1 MTDAAP
7 QVSSNRMLSALW
19 LVVFLLFLLSSTL
32 AVTSQT
38 QLVFSASLLLLIG
51 LVYFFSRKKSPRISE
66 RTLRLAIIF
75 LCSFLLIRYLF
86 WRATETMPMQF
97 GAASMICGLLLFLA
111 ELYTIITALLGY
123 FINAN
128 PHRRH
133 HYPLP
138 IDEAL
143 LPTVDVYIP
152 TYNEEPELIRTTV
165 IAATQMDYPAAK
177 LRVCILDDGGTV
189 QKLSDPNLEKQH
201 QAQARAAELK
211 HIAATYG
218 AQYITREK
226 NVHAKAGNINN
237 ALQFTSGELLVI
249 LDCDH
254 IPTTDFISRLVGFF
268 LKDPKLFLVQTPHN
282 FVSPDPLERNLD
294 TYHLSPAENELF
306 YSVMQPGLDSWGASF
321 FCGSAA
327 MLRRSVIDEL
337 GGISG
342 QSITE
347 DAETTLDAM
356 ALGYTTAY
364 YNRPLVSGLQPETY
378 SGFVV
383 QRVRWG
389 QGMWQ
394 IFMLKNPW
402 KIKNLKFIHKLLY
415 TNFAFYWG
423 FAFSRMV
430 MLMAPPVFLIFGIN
444 LCDTTSLALIS
455 YAAPA
460 LISSLIATQ
469 YFYGQ
474 VRWPFI
480 SQLYEV
486 IQSFYVSTGLYEVL
500 RKPRS
505 PAFKVTPKGETLSTN
520 FLSAMSVPFYLLLCA
535 NFIAL
540 IMGINKLTTETWSQ
554 GAVSFVMFWAV
565 LDMILLLA
573 ALGVMLEKKQTRKEP
588 RVAYRGE
595 VILRS
600 ATSDGTP
607 QKHFSGMAY
616 DVSAGGI
623 GVGIAGDVNAE
634 DFTIGEHLCLE
645 IPEAHI
651 SFDVKLSNCRQM
663 RDGKLRLGLAY
674 TLQTMQAERD
684 AIRLA
689 FGSSDLLISNNKRR
703 HNGRSIL
710 LSLLTLISFA
720 LKPGLDHL
728 HLWLTT
734 RLKRNKPTPNPLGE
748 S

>member
-1 MTDAAP
+1 
-7 QVSSNRMLSALW
+7 MLTALW
-19 LVVFLLFLLSSTL
+19 LGLFLVFLLLSTI
-32 AVTSQT
+32 AVPSET
-38 QLVFSASLLLLIG
+38 QLVFSASMLVLIG
-51 LVYFFSRKKSPRISE
+51 LLYVLSRRKQGLINDRNI
-66 RTLRLAIIF
+66 RLALIF

-97 GAASMICGLLLFLA
+97 GIASMICGLLLFLA

-128 PHRRH
+128 PNRRH
-133 HYPLP
+133 HVPLP
-138 IDEAL
+138 ADENL
-143 LPTVDVYIP
+143 LPKVDIYIP
-152 TYNEEPELIRTTV
+152 TYNEDPELIRATV

-177 LRVCILDDGGTV
+177 LQVCILDDGGTE
-189 QKLSDPNLEKQH
+189 QKLSDPNPEKR
-201 QAQARAAELK
+201 AQAEARATELK
-211 HIAATYG
+211 HIAETYG
-218 AQYITREK
+218 ALYITREK
-226 NVHAKAGNINN
+226 NVHAKAGNMNN
-237 ALQFTSGELLVI
+237 ALQFTDGELLAI

-254 IPTTDFISRLVGFF
+254 IPTTDFVSRLVGFF
-268 LKDPKLFLVQTPHN
+268 LQDPKLFLVQTPHN

-306 YSVMQPGLDSWGASF
+306 YTVMQPGLDSWGASF

-347 DAETTLDAM
+347 DAETTLDAL

-402 KIKNLKFIHKLLY
+402 RLKGLKFIHKLLY

-430 MLMAPPVFLIFGIN
+430 MLLAPPVFLIFGVN

-469 YFYGQ
+469 YFYGK

-486 IQSFYVSTGLYEVL
+486 IQSFYVSIGLYEVL

-505 PAFKVTPKGETLSTN
+505 PAFKVTPKGETLNAN
-520 FLSAMSVPFYLLLCA
+520 FLSAMSVPFYLILGA
-535 NFIAL
+535 NVIAL
-540 IMGINKLTTETWSQ
+540 IMGINKLTTQEWSQ

-565 LDMILLLA
+565 LDMVLLLS

-588 RVAYRGE
+588 RVAFRGE
-595 VILRS
+595 VRLRS
-600 ATSDGTP
+600 EA
-607 QKHFSGMAY
+607 SGKQYRGKAY
-616 DVSAGGI
+616 DVSAGGMGI
-623 GVGIAGDVNAE
+623 GLTGTISRE
-634 DFTIGEHLCLE
+634 DFSVGETLQLE
-645 IPEAHI
+645 IPGDNLRFQAR
-651 SFDVKLSNCRQM
+651 LSNCRQL
-663 RDGKLRLGLAY
+663 DDDNLRLGLAY
-674 TLQTMQAERD
+674 QLTTVQDERN

-689 FGSSDLLISNNKRR
+689 FGSSDLLISNNQRR
-703 HNGRSIL
+703 HDGRSII

-720 LKPGLDHL
+720 VKPGMDHL
-728 HLWLTT
+728 YLWLATK
-734 RLKRNKPTPNPLGE
+734 LKRNKPSQDPLGE

>member
-1 MTDAAP
+1 M
-7 QVSSNRMLSALW
+7 
-19 LVVFLLFLLSSTL
+19 
-32 AVTSQT
+32 
-38 QLVFSASLLLLIG
+38 
-51 LVYFFSRKKSPRISE
+51 
-66 RTLRLAIIF
+66 
-75 LCSFLLIRYLF
+75 
-86 WRATETMPMQF
+86 
-97 GAASMICGLLLFLA
+97 
-111 ELYTIITALLGY
+111 
-123 FINAN
+123 
-128 PHRRH
+128 
-133 HYPLP
+133 
-138 IDEAL
+138 
-143 LPTVDVYIP
+143 DVYIP
-152 TYNEEPELIRTTV
+152 TYNEDPDLIRTTV
-165 IAATQMDYPAAK
+165 IAATQMDYPQSK
-177 LRVCILDDGGTV
+177 LTVCILDDGGTT
-189 QKLSDPNLEKQH
+189 QKLSDPNPEKRE
-201 QAQARAAELK
+201 QARARAEELK
-211 HIAATYG
+211 RIAATYG

-226 NVHAKAGNINN
+226 NVHAKAGNMNN
-237 ALQFTSGELLVI
+237 ALQSTNGELLAI

-254 IPTTDFISRLVGFF
+254 IPTTDFASRLVGFF
-268 LKDPKLFLVQTPHN
+268 LNDPKLFLVQTPHN

-306 YSVMQPGLDSWGASF
+306 YTVMQPGLDSWGASF

-356 ALGYTTAY
+356 ALGYNTAY

-402 KIKNLKFIHKLLY
+402 KIKKLKFIHKVLY

-423 FAFSRMV
+423 FAFSRLI
-430 MLMAPPVFLIFGIN
+430 MLLAPPVFLVFGIN
-444 LCDTTSLALIS
+444 LCDTTSEALIS

-469 YFYGQ
+469 YFYGK

-486 IQSFYVSTGLYEVL
+486 IQSFYVSLGLYEVL

-505 PAFKVTPKGETLSTN
+505 PAFKVTPKGETLSAN
-520 FLSAMSVPFYLLLCA
+520 FLSTMALPFYSLLGA

-540 IMGINKLTTETWSQ
+540 IMGINKLTTEQWSQ

-573 ALGVMLEKKQTRKEP
+573 SLGVMLEKKQTRKEP
-588 RVAYRGE
+588 RVAYRGAVTLWTTTTE
-595 VILRS
+595 KRYEAKIS
-600 ATSDGTP
+600 
-607 QKHFSGMAY
+607 
-616 DVSAGGI
+616 DVSASGI
-623 GVGIAGDVNAE
+623 GVLLSGTDTRAEEFNAGE
-634 DFTIGEHLCLE
+634 SIRLR
-645 IPEAHI
+645 IPEADMVFEGHI
-651 SFDVKLSNCRQM
+651 LNCRQLSESS
-663 RDGKLRLGLAY
+663 LRLGCAY
-674 TLQTMQAERD
+674 ELSSQQAERD

-689 FGSSDLLISNNKRR
+689 FGDSDLLIWNNQRR
-703 HNGRSIL
+703 HDGRSIF

-728 HLWLTT
+728 YLWLGN
-734 RLKRNKPTPNPLGE
+734 RLKRSGSTANPLGE